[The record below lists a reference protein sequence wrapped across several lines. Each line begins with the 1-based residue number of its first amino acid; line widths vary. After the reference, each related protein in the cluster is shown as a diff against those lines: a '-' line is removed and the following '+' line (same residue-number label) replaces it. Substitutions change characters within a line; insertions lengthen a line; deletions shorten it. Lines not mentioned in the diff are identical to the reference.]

1 MAETF
6 TAKALQDETL
16 AALCWR
22 VLGRTAHVVEQVLEL
37 NRDLANQ
44 GKLLMEG
51 QVIILP
57 MAPTRQLPDFEMIQ
71 LWD

>member
-6 TAKALQDETL
+6 TATALQDETL
-16 AALCWR
+16 DALCWR
-22 VLGRTAHVVEQVLEL
+22 VLGQTAHVVEQVLEL

-44 GKLLMEG
+44 GKLLVEG
-51 QVIILP
+51 QVINLP
-57 MAPTRQLPDFEMIQ
+57 IGPTRQLPDYQMIQ